1 MGQNIST
8 LLVTS
13 NIFQFLLLTFQ
24 ILLLTFSSY
33 SYRENNAIV
42 EVEGYK
48 IDLDLKSE
56 FIKGLTLLYYGSRH
70 SKNSVS
76 FNMCICKQNAVNT
89 KVNTVVLPHRV

>member
-1 MGQNIST
+1 MGPTITISLGVDMGQNIST

-24 ILLLTFSSY
+24 ILLLAFSSY
-33 SYRENNAIV
+33 SYRENNVIV

-56 FIKGLTLLYYGSRH
+56 SIRSLTLLYYGSRH
-70 SKNSVS
+70 SKNLSVL
-76 FNMCICKQNAVNT
+76 ICAFANKM
-89 KVNTVVLPHRV
+89 L